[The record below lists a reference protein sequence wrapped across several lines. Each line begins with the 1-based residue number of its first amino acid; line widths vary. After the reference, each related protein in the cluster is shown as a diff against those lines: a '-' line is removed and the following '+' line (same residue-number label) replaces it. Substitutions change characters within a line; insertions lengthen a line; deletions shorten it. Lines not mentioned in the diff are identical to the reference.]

1 MKIAQEDVIT
11 FNNQLEIIKN
21 HFSHEIYGNL
31 NGEYL
36 KRVDDNIIWL
46 KLVSS
51 GVFKMVEDA
60 ARKYL
65 ISVCPN

>member
-1 MKIAQEDVIT
+1 MKIAQENVIT

-31 NGEYL
+31 NGDYL
-36 KRVDDNIIWL
+36 KRVDNNIMWL
-46 KLVSS
+46 RPVSH

-65 ISVCPN
+65 IFTCSN